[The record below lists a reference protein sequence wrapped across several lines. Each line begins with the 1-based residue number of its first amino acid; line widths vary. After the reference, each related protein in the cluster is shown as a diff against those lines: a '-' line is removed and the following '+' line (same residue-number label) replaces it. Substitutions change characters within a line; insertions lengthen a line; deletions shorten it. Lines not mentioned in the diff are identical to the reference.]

1 MPICGDC
8 ELKTY
13 EGNWS
18 DKIGQYTV
26 WEIFLWINCWWKGWY
41 SIFNEEEGEAK
52 LAFTMEKDTD
62 EYFKDNP
69 EIFDKFIDYVQQCLV
84 VANYAGFEAPSE
96 FYTAIKAYVESE
108 GDGILWC

>member
-1 MPICGDC
+1 MKEIGVIKLDNIQYEKFFF
-8 ELKTY
+8 ELIVDEKV
-13 EGNWS
+13 G
-18 DKIGQYTV
+18 IQYL
-26 WEIFLWINCWWKGWY
+26 E
-41 SIFNEEEGEAK
+41 
-52 LAFTMEKDTD
+52 EKDTD

-108 GDGILWC
+108 GDGIL